1 MVNWKKNLFFVWLS
15 QILSLAAF
23 GAVVPFIPL
32 FLRDH
37 LNISDVS
44 VRGAWVAAFYFAGQV
59 GFCIFTPLWGVLAD
73 RFGRKIMLLRANLLS
88 GLIMPLMAF
97 SPLPFILIFLRFVVG
112 VFSGTVNAA
121 QTLVCSTT
129 PEEKH
134 GFALGALSS
143 ALWSGNMIGFVI
155 GGYTISKFGFTWTF
169 FICGFMLL
177 AAAALV
183 LFFVEEEFVPRDMAR
198 KKEAM
203 ARLQPTIKKR
213 LIPSFSLGVWS
224 LLILFLF
231 IGVARNFDSPFV
243 AMLVE
248 EVHGPEDTAQWTAV
262 ISAIAAVA
270 GIISG
275 LLLGYLSDRF
285 SPGKIVIPAAIGSAL
300 MMLVQGFSGS
310 LGMLGFGRFLNYFFA
325 GGIDPVFQTMLSR
338 ATPPSKRGS
347 VFGLSASARVGGSLI
362 SSVMGGY
369 IIFHFGVRSIFYV
382 GALVFAILIP
392 MFMIIIWQRKKH
404 EQTKSGVGRSR
415 AGRIDDRQGSPE

>member
-23 GAVVPFIPL
+23 GAVVPFIPI
-32 FLRDH
+32 FLRDQM
-37 LNISDVS
+37 NISDDS
-44 VRGAWVAAFYFAGQV
+44 VRGVWVAAFYFAGQV

-97 SPLPFILIFLRFVVG
+97 SPLPFILVFLRFVVG

-155 GGYTISKFGFTWTF
+155 GGYTISKLGFTWTF

-203 ARLQPTIKKR
+203 ARLQPSIKKR
-213 LIPSFSLGVWS
+213 LVPSFSLAVWS

-248 EVHGPEDTAQWTAV
+248 EVHGPEDTAKWTAV

-382 GALVFAILIP
+382 GALVFAILVP
-392 MFMIIIWQRKKH
+392 MFMIVIWQRTKYEKA
-404 EQTKSGVGRSR
+404 KSGVSRSR
-415 AGRIDDRQGSPE
+415 ASRIDDCQGSPE